1 MDKKSFIRIKYFNL
15 RKKKYFNIEK
25 YFFTPL
31 IKLLKS
37 KKKNKKINISLYYPS
52 SYEVDV
58 LKIIDLKDFKKHN
71 YLLPVIEKNNKMNF
85 HEWKKKDILA
95 LNKFGVPEPVKSK
108 KIVPDIIL
116 LPLLVFDKKK
126 NRIGYGKGYY
136 DKFLNKFNKKKKI
149 VTIGVAFSFQK
160 YHKLPINSKDYK
172 LDYIITE
179 KGIIK

>member
-1 MDKKSFIRIKYFNL
+1 
-15 RKKKYFNIEK
+15 
-25 YFFTPL
+25 
-31 IKLLKS
+31 
-37 KKKNKKINISLYYPS
+37 
-52 SYEVDV
+52 
-58 LKIIDLKDFKKHN
+58 
-71 YLLPVIEKNNKMNF
+71 MNF